1 VRAVLL
7 PYGLVLGAGVALAHI
22 RLAGPGVRYAAQ
34 TALQLV
40 VVVTLTIAIAAAV
53 CFAVIWA
60 VDRFGRK
67 ALLRSAVL
75 KVAWHLLR
83 SQQGVPTARA
93 RAARLF
99 DRLAESPSL
108 PGTAL
113 ACAIAVAAT
122 AAAWTVPPWAP
133 WVPPSRDAVVLACAV
148 GLTCGL
154 LRLVVARSVP
164 PSLRTVPGTVV
175 TVRRR
180 RRLTLPTFIAVVG
193 IAVGVWALIVVLS
206 VMRGFG
212 EDLRDKILQVDA
224 HVHLESAQLDVPLP
238 EASALIDSIAG
249 HPGVLSTHP
258 LVVGRVILST
268 RYNTTA
274 SVDLKGVDPY
284 TYGKDSD
291 ARAFLPAA
299 TLRRLADP
307 ELLVEDRAL
316 VPALREAFAG
326 PEAGDDDE
334 SAFPAP
340 SVLFP
345 PIVLGSELADSL
357 QVGPGDTVEVITPD
371 GDETPLGVR
380 PRTRTYRVAGSFHTG
395 MYQYDLR
402 LAYVALWDAAEL
414 FDLEGAP
421 NRIEVVARDPEHTG
435 PVAAAIEGM
444 AGDRDVEVSDWRRM
458 NQALLSALE
467 LERVAMFLVLGFIV
481 LVASFNIVGS
491 LVLII
496 MEKAREIAILRA
508 MGASARWIARTF
520 LTIGCAIGT
529 IGVGTGLAL
538 GLGSCAFIAWV
549 GVPLPREY
557 YVESIPVDVDPP
569 TVCAIVVAAALVV
582 LAATA
587 YPTRA
592 AARLV
597 PSDGLRHE

>member
-1 VRAVLL
+1 VRPVLL
-7 PYGLVLGAGVALAHI
+7 PYGLVLGAGVALAHL

-40 VVVTLTIAIAAAV
+40 VVVVLTIAVAAAV

-60 VDRFGRK
+60 VDRFGK
-67 ALLRSAVL
+67 QALLRSAVL

-83 SQQGVPTARA
+83 SQQGVPTMRA
-93 RAARLF
+93 RRARFF
-99 DRLAESPSL
+99 DRLAERPSL
-108 PGTAL
+108 TGAAFGAIL
-113 ACAIAVAAT
+113 AIAVT
-122 AAAWTVPPWAP
+122 AAAWTIPPWAP
-133 WVPPSRDAVVLACAV
+133 WVPPSRDAATIACVV
-148 GLTCGL
+148 GLLAGF
-154 LRLVVARSVP
+154 LRLLLARVVPVSMRS
-164 PSLRTVPGTVV
+164 VPGTVIAI
-175 TVRRR
+175 RRR

-224 HVHLESAQLDVPLP
+224 HVHLESSQLDVPLEDARSLL
-238 EASALIDSIAG
+238 EAIKG
-249 HPGVLSTHP
+249 HPGVLSTQP
-258 LVVGRVILST
+258 IVMGRAILST

-284 TYGKDSD
+284 SYGSDSKT
-291 ARAFLPAA
+291 RAFLPAA
-299 TLRRLADP
+299 TLRRLAAQ

-316 VPALREAFAG
+316 LPSLRQAFADSDG
-326 PEAGDDDE
+326 EDGDD
-334 SAFPAP
+334 SSFPAP

-345 PIVLGSELADSL
+345 AIVLGSELADSL

-380 PRTRTYRVAGSFHTG
+380 PRTRTFRVAGSFHTG

-402 LAYVALWDAAEL
+402 LAYLALWDAAEL

-421 NRIEVVARDPEHTG
+421 NRIEVVARDPENTG
-435 PVAAAIEGM
+435 PIAAAMESM
-444 AGDRDVEVSDWRRM
+444 AGAREVEVSDWKRM

-508 MGASARWIARTF
+508 MGASARWVARTF
-520 LTIGCAIGT
+520 LTIGGAIGV

-557 YVESIPVDVDPP
+557 YVERVPVDVDPP
-569 TVCAIVVAAALVV
+569 TVLAIVVAAALVV